1 MGSCLNV
8 QRLEPLITARCRDEI
23 ALRRAGRRKSVG
35 GCRAAEFWPS
45 PQTVE
50 KAHNG
55 ASPLCRVRGKLRRFA
70 IMCLLIPCQIC
81 DPGSQIG
88 PCEINLRIKRSSPNV
103 IRRQIIFL
111 FPKRNAPST
120 FTSRL
125 SRCRLIFT
133 KPPTPP
139 NRSVP
144 SRLSKVS
151 TTSRFAATRKLAKER
166 GV

>member
-1 MGSCLNV
+1 MGSCLNI

-23 ALRRAGRRKSVG
+23 ALRRARRRKSVG

-55 ASPLCRVRGKLRRFA
+55 ASPLYGAGGKVRRFA
-70 IMCLLIPCQIC
+70 IMCLLIPRLIF

-88 PCEINLRIKRSSPNV
+88 PCEINLQIKHALPNV
-103 IRRQIIFL
+103 IRWRSIF
-111 FPKRNAPST
+111 FPKRNAPSP

-125 SRCRLIFT
+125 WRCRLTFT
-133 KPPTPP
+133 KQPTLP

-144 SRLSKVS
+144 SRLSKAS